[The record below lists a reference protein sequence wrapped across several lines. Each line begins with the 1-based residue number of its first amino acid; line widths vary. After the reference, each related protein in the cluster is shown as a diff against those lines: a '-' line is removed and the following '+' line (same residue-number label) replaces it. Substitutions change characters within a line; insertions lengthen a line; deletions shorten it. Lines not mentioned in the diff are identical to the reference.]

1 MNEKVID
8 PEREAMSDNQLARA
22 VARTLEIVSTTE
34 IVGSAFI
41 LGRGA
46 EIRIE
51 GDLTSTWFIESKR
64 RFPPEGDT
72 SPWVRDS
79 EDFPATK
86 KVVLYE
92 CVRESLYR
100 VNLDQNTAG
109 PRVFRSAFT
118 SP

>member
-8 PEREAMSDNQLARA
+8 PEREAMSDGQLARA
-22 VARTLEIVSTTE
+22 VAKTREILTRTQT
-34 IVGSAFI
+34 VGNAFTY
-41 LGRGA
+41 GRGF
-46 EIRIE
+46 EIRLE

-92 CVRESLYR
+92 AVSEAYYR
-100 VNLDQNTAG
+100 INLDQNSAG
-109 PRVFRSAFT
+109 VRGFRSTFT